1 MALPEHAFPCPFPP
15 VLSWAAESCPVAPW
29 SHSCLGPS
37 SSQGHILPE
46 VEEWSSDPA
55 QSFRH
60 PPLLVGLRGA
70 PRRGTWA
77 EQRGG
82 WQGLRG
88 SRFRRHREADPR
100 EHRKPDQ
107 PVLPCGLQGQ
117 AARTSWLRRRAPAP
131 RVLWGR
137 PFLQNQDRPD
147 CRQTSLEAPQDHS
160 PESLQ
165 PLGRVRQTSS
175 DSPGSSV

>member
-15 VLSWAAESCPVAPW
+15 VLGRESCPVASLVTP
-29 SHSCLGPS
+29 LPRPS

-70 PRRGTWA
+70 PRRGHGQSV
-77 EQRGG
+77 EGG
-82 WQGLRG
+82 AQQGLPRQPVQL
-88 SRFRRHREADPR
+88 HREADPR

-107 PVLPCGLQGQ
+107 PVLPLWPPGPGGQ
-117 AARTSWLRRRAPAP
+117 NGRLRLRAPPPTCSLGTPSCRTRTDP
-131 RVLWGR
+131 RLQAKLPSR
-137 PFLQNQDRPD
+137 P
-147 CRQTSLEAPQDHS
+147 SGPQS
-160 PESLQ
+160 RVSAASGESQ
-165 PLGRVRQTSS
+165 ANIF
-175 DSPGSSV
+175 